1 MGFLDQH
8 GLLSV
13 TDDIY
18 RRFTPSAKINAQL
31 TDWMKATYAIRYN
44 RTTYDRPI
52 YLTQSLFADWARQS
66 WPQVPAYDD
75 NGHIY
80 MDNEQLQLMV
90 NGGRTNEVTDNLK
103 NHFVLTLEPIK
114 RWVTNAEFNYT
125 TQVYSQNVVRLM
137 TYAHDYN
144 GDAFVRN
151 SESYVLYSQRSG
163 ILLNLCYICISYC

>member
-18 RRFTPSAKINAQL
+18 RRFTPSAKITARL
-31 TDWMKATYAIRYN
+31 TDWMKATYSLRYN
-44 RTTYDRPI
+44 RTSYDRPI

-66 WPQVPAYDD
+66 WPEVPTYDD
-75 NGHIY
+75 NGYIY

-90 NGGRTNEVTDNLK
+90 NGGRSKEVTDNLN
-103 NHFVLTLEPIK
+103 NHFVLTLEPVK
-114 RWVTNAEFNYT
+114 NWVTNAELNYN
-125 TQVYSQNVVRLM
+125 TQVFTQNEVRLM

-151 SESYVLYSQRSG
+151 SDSYVKNNNVKSNQPYLRGY
-163 ILLNLCYICISYC
+163 